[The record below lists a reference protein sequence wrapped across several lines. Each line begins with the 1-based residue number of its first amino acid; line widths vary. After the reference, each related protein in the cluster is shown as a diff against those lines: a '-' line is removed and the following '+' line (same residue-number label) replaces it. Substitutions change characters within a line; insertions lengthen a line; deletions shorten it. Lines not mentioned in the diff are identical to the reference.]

1 MHDLLPPQAALW
13 RRSEEAFRRVFLS
26 FGYREIRTPVVE
38 HAEVFSKS
46 VGEATDILE
55 KEVYSFRD
63 RGGRLLVLRPEGTAP
78 VVRAFIE
85 HLQSEPHPLRLFYLN
100 LPMFRHDRPEAGRY
114 RQFHQSGAE
123 ILGSDHPAA
132 DAETVILSLSLLE
145 ALGIGE
151 TEVLLNT
158 LGCPECRPG
167 FIQRLRGFYAGK
179 EGLLCPDCRRRR
191 EQNPLRLLDCK
202 EESCRELSRGAP
214 STSAFLC
221 SGCREHY
228 GRLQALLRSEGVAFR
243 EEPRLVRGLDY
254 YTRTVFEVVHRERGV
269 ALSLAGGGRYDGLAE
284 ILGGPP
290 TPACGFALGTE
301 RVLSLL
307 PPEEE
312 EPPQV
317 FVALG
322 EGAAEERVF
331 AFARKIRARGV
342 RAVAEVS
349 GRSLRAQMR
358 SAHRAKVPVTVILRE
373 EGAVLRDMESG
384 QQEEGTEEEI
394 ARRVV
399 ERFACGEPISA
410 GS

>member
-1 MHDLLPPQAALW
+1 MHDLLPSRAGLW

-38 HAEVFSKS
+38 YAEVFSKS

-85 HLQSEPHPLRLFYLN
+85 HLQSEPHPLRLFYVN

-114 RQFHQSGAE
+114 RQFHQTGAE
-123 ILGSDHPAA
+123 LLGSDHPAA
-132 DAETVILSLSLLE
+132 DAETIVLSLALLRS
-145 ALGIGE
+145 LGIGE
-151 TEVLLNT
+151 VEVLLNT
-158 LGCPECRPG
+158 LGCPECRPA
-167 FIQRLRGFYAGK
+167 FLSRLREFYAGRDH
-179 EGLLCPDCRRRR
+179 LLCPDCRRRR

-202 EESCRELSRGAP
+202 EESCRELARGAP
-214 STSAFLC
+214 STAAFLC
-221 SGCREHY
+221 TGCREHY
-228 GRLQALLRSEGVAFR
+228 RRLEELLRAEGVAFR

-254 YTRTVFEVVHRERGV
+254 YTRTVFEVVHRERE
-269 ALSLAGGGRYDGLAE
+269 ATFSLAGGGRYDGLAE

-322 EGAAEERVF
+322 EGAEEERVL
-331 AFARKIRARGV
+331 AFTRMIRSRGV
-342 RAVAEVS
+342 RACAEVS

-358 SAHRAKVPVTVILRE
+358 SADRMGVRVTVILKG

-384 QQEEGTEEEI
+384 HQEEGSEEEI
-394 ARRVV
+394 AGKVA
-399 ERFACGEPISA
+399 ERFGC
-410 GS
+410 